1 MEIRMTTSL
10 PSSTG
15 SSARACSFVRQLVRV
30 AEVITYLI
38 AFDVLYAIGMKWIWG
53 TLGPRSGHE
62 RAASNAH
69 IAALASALDTAA
81 ALYIKPV
88 KCLQRAVAATWYLRA
103 RGYACLLVVGAH
115 VARKEGHAWVEV
127 GSQVLGDPRRL
138 RRFFRPLARV

>member
-1 MEIRMTTSL
+1 
-10 PSSTG
+10 
-15 SSARACSFVRQLVRV
+15 VRV
-30 AEVITYLI
+30 AEVTVYLI
-38 AFDVLYAIGMKWIWG
+38 AFDALYRVGMKWIWRS
-53 TLGPRSGHE
+53 LRPRTGHV
-62 RAASNAH
+62 RSAANEH
-69 IAALASALDTAA
+69 VAALASALDTAS

-127 GSQVLGDPRRL
+127 GGHVLGDPRRL

>member
-1 MEIRMTTSL
+1 MT
-10 PSSTG
+10 
-15 SSARACSFVRQLVRV
+15 V
-30 AEVITYLI
+30 YLI
-38 AFDVLYAIGMKWIWG
+38 AFDVLYRVGMTWIWR
-53 TLGPRSGHE
+53 TLRPRTAQDRS
-62 RAASNAH
+62 ASTQTVT
-69 IAALASALDTAA
+69 ALASALDTAS

-127 GSQVLGDPRRL
+127 GGHVLGDRRRL